1 MGDGV
6 LVGDSGTGLGA
17 VTGGSDTGGLNGFQG
32 AELGDGVLVGESGSG
47 LVGAAVVVVVSG
59 AVGQNGLRNME
70 LGD

>member
-6 LVGDSGTGLGA
+6 LVGDSGTGLGT
-17 VTGGSDTGGLNGFQG
+17 VTGGSGTDGLNGFQG

-47 LVGAAVVVVVSG
+47 LVGAVVVVVSG